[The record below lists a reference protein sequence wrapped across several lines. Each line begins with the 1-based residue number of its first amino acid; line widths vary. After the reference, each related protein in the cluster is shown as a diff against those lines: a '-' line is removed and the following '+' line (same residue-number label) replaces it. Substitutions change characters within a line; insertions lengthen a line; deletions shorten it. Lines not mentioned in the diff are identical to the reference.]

1 MTLRIIGWLFGGAS
15 AAAVAAVIYAMLA
28 PEQQSPVSQDDSGDS
43 SVSVVIEQNRL
54 TADDGATS
62 ESSNKTGTS
71 DSTVQADQG
80 GANTPADLSAQASAA
95 GSQEDSLGRAN
106 VEPESREPSGVNL
119 QIGSAP
125 QAETDTETTA
135 PLVAQPEVSQAPST
149 GSVGALAVLPPA
161 GNTSPSL
168 GAAPHSSDSSGIS
181 TGASGVGT
189 EAREALPTIDQPA
202 ELDEEIAAV
211 PLSESE
217 AATTPDV
224 SRSSNDP
231 QVGTLDDGAALT
243 ADQDPNRTQGAPAGP
258 SFDVVRVDSDGQT
271 VIAGT
276 AEPEERVEVLLNG
289 EVVGEAVA
297 DASGQ
302 FVAIVFATLSRD
314 AQKLELRTQ
323 IEDPAVTDQDGEQ
336 QGEMSIDGPAAPPKI
351 ATAGSSDEPTNDET
365 RTADEPTGSALSDD
379 APEVSTGIGGLTLPS
394 TGTDWAVGAN
404 GTTTDGAGTGPSINA
419 VSSLSTQEE
428 MNSSEPPA
436 ASGSGQ
442 GPSQQY
448 AISAPVIILPSNAP
462 DAAPT
467 LVQPKRDS
475 LALLQPEARDIAGV
489 VLDSITYDDAGAVVL
504 SGRGLPGRTVRIYAN
519 GRQVG
524 DIRVG
529 ADGRWAWTSATGD
542 AQAIKLFRMDE
553 IGSAGEVT
561 SRIETPFEYSRL
573 SPQVVRD
580 RQVVIQRGDM
590 LWRIAEQF
598 YGDGIRYSTI
608 YGANAKLI
616 RDPDLIYPGQV
627 FTIPELVDAD

>member
-15 AAAVAAVIYAMLA
+15 AAAVAAVIYAILA
-28 PEQQSPVSQDDSGDS
+28 PEQQSPVSQDDSGDGP
-43 SVSVVIEQNRL
+43 VSVVIEQNRL
-54 TADDGATS
+54 TADEGATA
-62 ESSNKTGTS
+62 ESSDKTGTS
-71 DSTVQADQG
+71 EPKVPVEQGEAENAAD
-80 GANTPADLSAQASAA
+80 PSLSASTT
-95 GSQEDSLGRAN
+95 GIEEDSLGRAN
-106 VEPESREPSGVNL
+106 AEPESGEPSGANQ

-125 QAETDTETTA
+125 KAETDTESPA
-135 PLVAQPEVSQAPST
+135 PLVEQSEVSQAPST
-149 GSVGALAVLPPA
+149 GSVGALAVLPPG
-161 GNTSPSL
+161 GNTTSSL
-168 GAAPHSSDSSGIS
+168 GAASQSSDPSGVS
-181 TGASGVGT
+181 TEASGVGT
-189 EAREALPTIDQPA
+189 DARAALPTIEQPA
-202 ELDEEIAAV
+202 QLDGEIAAA
-211 PLSESE
+211 PLSESN
-217 AATTPDV
+217 AGTTPDV
-224 SRSSNDP
+224 SDA
-231 QVGTLDDGAALT
+231 QVGTLDDGTALT
-243 ADQDPNRTQGAPAGP
+243 PDQDPDRTQEAPAGP

-323 IEDPAVTDQDGEQ
+323 IEDPAVTDQDGKQ
-336 QGEMSIDGPAAPPKI
+336 QGEESIGDPAAPPKI
-351 ATAGSSDEPTNDET
+351 ATAGSSDEPANDVP
-365 RTADEPTGSALSDD
+365 RRADEPTDSELSDD
-379 APEVSTGIGGLTLPS
+379 APEVSTGISGLTLPS
-394 TGTDWAVGAN
+394 TGTDRAVGAN
-404 GTTTDGAGTGPSINA
+404 TATTDGAGTGPSINA
-419 VSSLSTQEE
+419 VSSLTTQEE
-428 MNSSEPPA
+428 INSSEPPA
-436 ASGSGQ
+436 ASGSRQ

-448 AISAPVIILPSNAP
+448 AVSAPVIILPSNAP

-524 DIRVG
+524 DIRVD

-542 AQAIKLFRMDE
+542 AAAIKLFRMDE